1 MQPGT
6 VWAPLSGVPLLL
18 LVVACASDAR
28 NRRIPNVLVL
38 ITAVTGI
45 LFAVIAKSWASGL
58 WQAGAGLGTGLLI
71 WLPLYALG
79 VLGAGDVKLFAAAA
93 TFLGPHGAMEGAL
106 YTALYGGVL
115 AGAFMIV
122 DSGWTLTAIRVAH
135 AVQQPALLRNETA
148 SKRRRMPY
156 AIAIAAGVLTALWL
170 PGYLIP

>member
-79 VLGAGDVKLFAAAA
+79 MLGAGDVKL
-93 TFLGPHGAMEGAL
+93 
-106 YTALYGGVL
+106 L
-115 AGAFMIV
+115 AGVAKDEKIGGLE
-122 DSGWTLTAIRVAH
+122 GWFRYMGFTGLSLQRPDLLSDVS
-135 AVQQPALLRNETA
+135 ALVPVKKAALKKRIDA
-148 SKRRRMPY
+148 ALSKR
-156 AIAIAAGVLTALWL
+156 
-170 PGYLIP
+170 